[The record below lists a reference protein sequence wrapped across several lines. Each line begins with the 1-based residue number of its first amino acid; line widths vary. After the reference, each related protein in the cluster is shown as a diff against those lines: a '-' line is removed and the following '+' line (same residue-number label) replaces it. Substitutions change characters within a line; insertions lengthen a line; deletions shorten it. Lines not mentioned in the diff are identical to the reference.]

1 MLHTWTPVRNGREGA
16 ITGRLDAEAAQ
27 CDRLKRPA
35 VTEYMVDVAILLIES
50 NTLSAVFIYIG
61 VTRTWQD

>member
-1 MLHTWTPVRNGREGA
+1 MLHAWTPVRNGREGA
-16 ITGRLDAEAAQ
+16 ITGRLDTEAAQ

-35 VTEYMVDVAILLIES
+35 LTEYMVDVAILIIVS

-61 VTRTWQD
+61 VTHIWQN

>member
-1 MLHTWTPVRNGREGA
+1 MRHAWTPVRNGREGA
-16 ITGRLDAEAAQ
+16 ITGRLDTETAQ

-35 VTEYMVDVAILLIES
+35 VTECMMDVAILLIVS

-61 VTRTWQD
+61 VTRIWQD